1 MKQIASEAL
10 ATLNLPVQAKDEL
23 IDLCLEIVRVLSEVG
38 KDESRTGIS
47 EPSFLEFLRC
57 FKVDYEKKEAG
68 LT

>member
-1 MKQIASEAL
+1 MKQITSEAL

-23 IDLCLEIVRVLSEVG
+23 IDLCLEIVRVSAEVG
-38 KDESRTGIS
+38 KDESRTEMS
-47 EPSFLEFLRC
+47 EPSFLEFLSC